1 MSQAN
6 VVYSCSSCGYPLNLS
21 SSNQVT
27 SGIRSD
33 CQKSSKKGVISFV
46 SVDLSRF
53 TQVDEVSCLPITCG
67 RYRSK
72 TKLLCRK
79 CGLLIGHGYSE
90 SALLCGFE
98 PASSTSQKYSI
109 KTRALQ
115 PSEQNYCIMA
125 SSSTTNLR
133 IIVSS
138 VNDFPLNTLRPS
150 PDVLVLVTLLSGG
163 AAKGFD
169 LE

>member
-115 PSEQNYCIMA
+115 PSEQN
-125 SSSTTNLR
+125 
-133 IIVSS
+133 
-138 VNDFPLNTLRPS
+138 
-150 PDVLVLVTLLSGG
+150 
-163 AAKGFD
+163 
-169 LE
+169 

>member
-1 MSQAN
+1 MSQAD

-98 PASSTSQKYSI
+98 PASSTSQ
-109 KTRALQ
+109 
-115 PSEQNYCIMA
+115 NCIMA
-125 SSSTTNLR
+125 SSSTTNLL
-133 IIVSS
+133 IIMSS

-150 PDVLVLVTLLSGG
+150 LDVLMLVTLLSGG
-163 AAKGFD
+163 AANGFD